1 MNREAAETFLKAWDS
16 GQETFSIQ
24 SSGSTGAPKTL
35 HLERRWMIWSAMRTA
50 EYLKPRGGE
59 SLFCCI
65 PVNRV
70 GGMMMLVR
78 ARVWG
83 MNVLVHEA
91 SSNPLIEPVDADI
104 ISLTP
109 FQLHHIYT
117 SPKSLNHLMRF
128 REVLI
133 GGGELPPALE
143 KALQAVNPL
152 TRIRHSYG
160 MSETYSHVAL
170 RDVNGTE
177 RSEWFSPLHE
187 ININKTQD
195 GCAVIMA
202 PFCPD
207 GMQTNDV
214 IEVHTDGRFRVLG
227 RSDFV
232 INSGGV
238 KLQPEQIEKAIYEK
252 LPPTARFVISSIRDQ
267 ALGQKLVLVCED
279 SRLFDGM
286 ELGFLREINAYA
298 VPKAIIEIDAIPVN
312 AGGKTDRLKTREMI
326 NS

>member
-1 MNREAAETFLKAWDS
+1 MNREAAEAFLKAWDS
-16 GQETFSIQ
+16 GQETFPIQ

-50 EYLKPRGGE
+50 EHLKPRSGE
-59 SLFCCI
+59 SLLCCI

-70 GGMMMLVR
+70 GGLMMLVR

-83 MNVLVHEA
+83 LNILIQEA
-91 SSNPLIEPVDADI
+91 SSNPLTEPVDADI

-109 FQLHHIYT
+109 FQLHHIYADQQ
-117 SPKSLNHLMRF
+117 SLNHLLRF

-143 KALQAVNPL
+143 QALQTVNPHTL
-152 TRIRHSYG
+152 IRHSYG
-160 MSETYSHVAL
+160 MSETYSHIAL
-170 RDVNGTE
+170 RLLNGPE
-177 RSEWFSPLHE
+177 RSESFSPLHE
-187 ININKTQD
+187 INISTTAE
-195 GCAVIMA
+195 GCALIKA
-202 PFCPD
+202 PFCPEGIKTSD
-207 GMQTNDV
+207 LIDV
-214 IEVHTDGRFRVLG
+214 HPDGRFSVLG

-238 KLQPEQIEKAIYEK
+238 KLQPEQIEKAIYAK
-252 LPPTARFVISSIRDQ
+252 LPPAARFVVSSVNDE

-279 SRLFDGM
+279 RRLFEGLD
-286 ELGFLREINAYA
+286 LGFLKEINAYA
-298 VPKAIIEIDAIPVN
+298 VPKAIIELDTIPMN
-312 AGGKTDRLKTREMI
+312 AGGKTDRLKTLKMI